1 MLKQSDLI
9 GIINLLVSMLLSEG
23 SYGKIPG
30 KVLPQTV
37 LTLTMVSLKFLNN
50 VARLNLDLL
59 QVSQQFDLFLIFYFR
74 NRLAR
79 KIMKILFIIY
89 SIIS

>member
-1 MLKQSDLI
+1 MLIFFFRVSSKPVFEHFKISESITFMLKQSDLI

-59 QVSQQFDLFLIFYFR
+59 QV
-74 NRLAR
+74 
-79 KIMKILFIIY
+79 
-89 SIIS
+89 